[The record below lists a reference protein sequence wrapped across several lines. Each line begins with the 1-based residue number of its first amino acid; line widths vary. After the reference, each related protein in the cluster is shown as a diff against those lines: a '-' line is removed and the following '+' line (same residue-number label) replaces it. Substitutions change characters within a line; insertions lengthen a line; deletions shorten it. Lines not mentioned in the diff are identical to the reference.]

1 MKNTAVSTGANER
14 LGLPRQ
20 ERMIPYIFAFDID
33 GTLRDNTVD
42 QSIAPVANE
51 DVRNLLII
59 LRRSFKNVQIVVWS
73 GSGELYAR
81 QIGAAFALDKYV
93 YKYMSKTDYEQL
105 REGHFVIAVDDIQD
119 TALGDVANLI
129 VRMK

>member
-1 MKNTAVSTGANER
+1 MGANEK
-14 LGLPRQ
+14 LGLPRDK
-20 ERMIPYIFAFDID
+20 MKHYYFAFDID

-42 QSIAPVANE
+42 QSTAPVPNE
-51 DVRNLLII
+51 DIRTLLVIM
-59 LRRSFKNVQIVVWS
+59 RRSFKNVRVIVYS

-81 QIGAAFALDKYV
+81 QVGASFGLDKYV
-93 YKYMSKTDYEQL
+93 SHYMSKQDFVREQKFL
-105 REGHFVIAVDDIQD
+105 NVISIDDIQD